1 MNEPLTFSVIVNTT
15 DRAGPL
21 RTLLRALEQQS
32 YPHFEV
38 VVVVGPTRDNTL
50 EVLDEYAGRVRVL
63 RCAHANLSE
72 SRNIGLL
79 AARGDL
85 VAYIDDDAVP
95 CYHWLAH
102 LARLFADPHIDA
114 TGGVVYMIHP
124 QETAIQHRIGLMSS
138 MFEHYDVR
146 ASWLEHLTPT
156 GFGSQWAAR
165 MMGTNMAFRRRPLLD
180 VGGFDEF
187 YVYIGEETDVMLRM
201 LNAGYTVHPV
211 KESAVYHAPASSRN
225 RTMFSA
231 YGRWWMQT
239 RSGTYFTIKNGR
251 HAGEP
256 AGRILV
262 RCLQLAHGHW
272 MAYGQSRRERK
283 ITFAQLWR
291 MRFGEL
297 YAIIVGA
304 LHGLYAPRRLIDEKT
319 RASAMQVSEPIL
331 PFQNAA
337 SAFQGAVDP
346 IGGRQPVHALP
357 DPPLRL
363 CLLSGSYPPEQYDGV
378 GRLTHLM
385 AQGLHE
391 CGHTV
396 HVIARGDRETVAFY
410 DGAYV
415 HRIPY
420 QTERYSLY
428 RGFPNLFHT
437 LNYSHAVYDKVRRLL
452 LNDGIQIVDS
462 PIWQFEGLVTA
473 VSGSVPTVVRLVTAA
488 PQVARIHADDSEDPH
503 LMAEMERALIARA
516 HHVLPNT
523 AATLAAA
530 RDLYGADLLDGRA
543 TIVPYGI
550 VPVPD
555 ENICPFDVQR
565 PPEHFTVLFVGRLE
579 KRKGIMDLFEAIP
592 LVLKKQ
598 PNVKFIIAGQDN
610 SHSDGFQRRTGQSY
624 PAYFA
629 EHFRRYTDHVEFT
642 GMVSDAVL
650 QSLYRTCDVFVAPS
664 LYESFGL
671 IYLEAMNYAKPVVAC
686 HVGGVPEVVEHGVTG
701 LLTDPAAPAALA
713 EALLMFLQ
721 TPARLYEFGMA
732 GRQRLLKQF
741 TYIQMAR
748 NFEKVYRAVLA
759 RSADVCS

>member
-1 MNEPLTFSVIVNTT
+1 MTGDALTFSLIVNTT

-38 VVVVGPTRDNTL
+38 VVVVGPTRDNTMEML
-50 EVLDEYAGRVRVL
+50 ADYADRVRVL

-95 CYHWLAH
+95 CYHWLEH
-102 LARLFADPHIDA
+102 LSRLFADPHIDA

-124 QETAIQHRIGLMSS
+124 QEAIIQHRIGLMSS

-146 ASWLEHLTPT
+146 ASWLEHLAPA
-156 GFGSQWAAR
+156 GLGSQWAAR
-165 MMGTNMAFRRRPLLD
+165 MMGTNMAFRRVPLLD

-201 LNAGYTVHPV
+201 VNAGYTVYPV
-211 KESAVYHAPASSRN
+211 KESPVYHVPASSRN

-251 HAGEP
+251 SAGDP
-256 AGRILV
+256 AGRILL
-262 RCLQLAHGHW
+262 RCLYLIHGHW
-272 MAYGQSRRERK
+272 LAYGQSRRERK
-283 ITFAQLWR
+283 ITFTQLWR
-291 MRFGEL
+291 MRLGEL
-297 YAIIVGA
+297 YAITAGTLA
-304 LHGLYAPRRLIDEKT
+304 GLRPQRPLIDEAT
-319 RASAMQVSEPIL
+319 RKAAMHVSEPIL

-337 SAFQGAVDP
+337 SAYQGAVNP
-346 IGGRQPVHALP
+346 ISGRQPLRALP

-363 CLLSGSYPPEQYDGV
+363 CLLSGAYPPEQYDGV
-378 GRLTHLM
+378 GRLTNLM

-396 HVIARGDRETVAFY
+396 HVIARGEREAVSFY
-410 DGAYV
+410 DGAFV

-420 QTERYSLY
+420 QAERYSVY
-428 RGFPNLFHT
+428 RRFPGLFHT
-437 LNYSHAVYDKVRRLL
+437 LNYSHAVYEKVRRMLS
-452 LNDGIQIVDS
+452 NDGIQLVDS
-462 PIWQFEGLVTA
+462 PIWQYEGLVTA
-473 VSGSVPTVVRLVTAA
+473 MSGIAPTVVRLVTAS
-488 PQVARIHADDSEDPH
+488 PQLARIHADAGEEPR

-516 HHVLPNT
+516 QHILPNT

-530 RDLYGADLLDGRA
+530 RDLYGAALLEGRS
-543 TIVPYGI
+543 TLVPYGI
-550 VPVPD
+550 VPAPD
-555 ENICPFDVQR
+555 EAARPFNLQQ
-565 PPEHFTVLFVGRLE
+565 PPERLTVLFVGRLE

-592 LVLKKQ
+592 LVLQKL
-598 PNVKFIIAGQDN
+598 PNVKFILAGQDN
-610 SHSDGFQRRTGQSY
+610 SHSDGFQRQTGQTY

-629 EHFRRYTDHVEFT
+629 EHFGKYAAHVEFT
-642 GMVSDAVL
+642 GMVSDATL
-650 QSLYRTCDVFVAPS
+650 QSLYQSCDLFVAPS

-671 IYLEAMNYAKPVVAC
+671 IYLEAMNYAKPVVGCRA
-686 HVGGVPEVVEHGVTG
+686 GGVPEVVAHGETG
-701 LLTDPAAPAALA
+701 LLADPGAPAALA
-713 EALLMFLQ
+713 EALLTLLQ
-721 TPARLYEFGMA
+721 TPAKLYEMGVA
-732 GRQRLLKQF
+732 GRRRLLEHF
-741 TYIQMAR
+741 TYLQMAR

-759 RSADVCS
+759 QH